1 MAEIQPYIRLACEGG
16 KTEPNYFNG
25 YLRSKGFKQPNM
37 AFKPKDHSP
46 IGVARAA
53 KEEYQKAIRLKI
65 PKDKIFVWAIFDR
78 DGHAGVENAIEMLRT
93 TAIST
98 AFSNICFEYWILLH
112 FERTSRSFSNCDEL
126 VRDIKENHDSD
137 YDKANNHF
145 DRLKDRVPNA
155 ISNATWLKNAIWR
168 EEERPV
174 WQLNPYTDVHHIF
187 NSLLEKGF
195 INDI

>member
-65 PKDKIFVWAIFDR
+65 PKDKIFVCSYKKRINGTIETDTYIHINLKPYSKIF
-78 DGHAGVENAIEMLRT
+78 
-93 TAIST
+93 
-98 AFSNICFEYWILLH
+98 
-112 FERTSRSFSNCDEL
+112 
-126 VRDIKENHDSD
+126 
-137 YDKANNHF
+137 
-145 DRLKDRVPNA
+145 RL
-155 ISNATWLKNAIWR
+155 
-168 EEERPV
+168 
-174 WQLNPYTDVHHIF
+174 F
-187 NSLLEKGF
+187 
-195 INDI
+195 